1 MRHPFVV
8 RRRQEYYHGRR
19 AGHGRGAASP
29 PERLPRRAGGP
40 VRLLHQR
47 HPDQCRGALGE
58 ESQADRKRSARGAR
72 PQLVPLRLAQSHG
85 ARGVARG
92 VGNRAMSTVA
102 ASRLKRQGSLEKN
115 SELSRWLR
123 VHRDGTISIYSGK
136 VEIGQGILTA
146 LAQIAAEELGIA
158 LERIRMVA
166 ADTSVSPDEGVTS
179 GSLSIQDSGAALRR
193 ACAQA
198 RALLLERAAARL
210 GVSAGDLQVKDG
222 VVRAAGLST
231 SFWECADDAL
241 FDCEIDETAALT
253 SPRDYRLVG
262 KPAPRRDL
270 PDKIAGRPRFIQDMT
285 LQGMLYGRV
294 VRPPHNFTG
303 LISLEDSKVKSMPG
317 LAAIVR
323 EGAFVGVLAER
334 EDVAISAQR
343 ALRLTASWREVDP
356 LPRNV
361 PAWLRERAI
370 EHSVVSEKENADA
383 KSRAVKALE
392 ASFTKPYI
400 SHASIGPSCA
410 IAQIDDGK
418 LMVWSHSQGIFNL
431 RRDLALALGM
441 REDAIVVRH
450 AEGAGCYG
458 HNGADDVA
466 LDAALLA
473 RAAGGRP
480 VQVQWMR
487 DGEIAWAPC
496 GPAMALD
503 LRAALDSQGNV
514 VDWQHELWS
523 NGHSGR
529 PGRSDDPA
537 LVASWHLARPFKR
550 PAAINMPL
558 PAGAADRNA
567 VPLYDFPSQRVVNH
581 YVREMPVRTS
591 ALRSLGA
598 YANVVAIESFM
609 DELADAAGLDPVE
622 FRLRHLKDERA
633 RTVVE
638 AAAQRANWT
647 GWTPAE
653 GRGHGIGFAKYKNLG
668 AYCAVVAEV
677 EVDNEVRV
685 KRLVLAVDVG
695 LVINPDGVINQ
706 IEGGA
711 IQSTSWTLK
720 EEVKLDARGIA
731 SLDWEHY
738 PILKFSEVPAVEVEL
753 IDHPELPAAGA
764 GEAAQ
769 GPTAAAIAN
778 AVAHALGLRV
788 RELPLTYEKI
798 AAAISQST

>member
-1 MRHPFVV
+1 MNTV
-8 RRRQEYYHGRR
+8 
-19 AGHGRGAASP
+19 
-29 PERLPRRAGGP
+29 
-40 VRLLHQR
+40 
-47 HPDQCRGALGE
+47 GE
-58 ESQADRKRSARGAR
+58 SRVKRSGNLQKN
-72 PQLVPLRLAQSHG
+72 PRLSQ
-85 ARGVARG
+85 
-92 VGNRAMSTVA
+92 
-102 ASRLKRQGSLEKN
+102 
-115 SELSRWLR
+115 WLR
-123 VHRDGTISIYSGK
+123 VYREGAVSIFSGK

-303 LISLEDSKVKSMPG
+303 LISLEASKVKSMPG

-410 IAQIDDGK
+410 IAQIGDGK

-487 DGEIAWAPC
+487 DDEFAWAPC
-496 GPAMALD
+496 GPAMALS
-503 LRAALDSQGNV
+503 LRAALDSEGNI

-523 NGHSGR
+523 NGHSSR
-529 PGRSDDPA
+529 PGRSQGPA
-537 LVASWHLARPFKR
+537 LAAAWHLARPHER
-550 PAAINMPL
+550 PSAINMPL

-567 VPLYDFPSQRVVNH
+567 IPIYDFPNQRVVNH
-581 YVREMPVRTS
+581 YVHEMPVRTS

-598 YANVVAIESFM
+598 YANVFAIESFM
-609 DELADAAGLDPVE
+609 DELAQAAEIDAIA
-622 FRLRHLKDERA
+622 FRLRHLKD
-633 RTVVE
+633 
-638 AAAQRANWT
+638 
-647 GWTPAE
+647 
-653 GRGHGIGFAKYKNLG
+653 
-668 AYCAVVAEV
+668 YCAAIAEV
-677 EVDNEVRV
+677 EVEHEVRV
-685 KRLVLAVDVG
+685 NRLVLAVDVG

-753 IDHPELPAAGA
+753 IDRPELPAVGA

-788 RELPLTYEKI
+788 RELPLTYERI

>member
-1 MRHPFVV
+1 M
-8 RRRQEYYHGRR
+8 
-19 AGHGRGAASP
+19 
-29 PERLPRRAGGP
+29 
-40 VRLLHQR
+40 
-47 HPDQCRGALGE
+47 
-58 ESQADRKRSARGAR
+58 
-72 PQLVPLRLAQSHG
+72 
-85 ARGVARG
+85 
-92 VGNRAMSTVA
+92 NTVA
-102 ASRLKRQGSLEKN
+102 ETGLKRPGSLERNPK
-115 SELSRWLR
+115 LAQWLR
-123 VHRDGTISIYSGK
+123 VHRDGAVSIFSGK
-136 VEIGQGILTA
+136 VEIGQGISTA
-146 LAQIAAEELGIA
+146 LAQIAAEELGIT
-158 LERIRMVA
+158 LGRIRMVP
-166 ADTSVSPDEGVTS
+166 ADTAVSPDEGVTS
-179 GSLSIQDSGAALRR
+179 GSLSIQDSGVALRR

-210 GVSAGDLQVKDG
+210 GVSARDLQVADG
-222 VVRAAGLST
+222 AVRAAGRST
-231 SFWECADDAL
+231 SFWECADDAP
-241 FDCEIDETAALT
+241 FDCEVDETTVLR
-253 SPRDYRLVG
+253 SPRDYQVVG

-285 LQGMLYGRV
+285 LPGMLYGRM
-294 VRPPHNFTG
+294 VRPPHDFAE
-303 LISLEDSKVKSMPG
+303 LISLDDSKLKSMPG

-323 EGAFVGVLAER
+323 DGGFVGVLAER

-343 ALRLTASWREVDP
+343 ALRLTASWREADP
-356 LPRNV
+356 LPRDV
-361 PAWLRERAI
+361 HAWLK
-370 EHSVVSEKENADA
+370 EHAAEHRVISEKENADA
-383 KSRAVKALE
+383 RCRATRTFE
-392 ASFTKPYI
+392 ASYTKPYI

-431 RRDLALALGM
+431 RRDLALTLGM

-458 HNGADDVA
+458 HNGADDAA

-487 DGEIAWAPC
+487 DDEFAWAPC
-496 GPAMALD
+496 GPAMALT
-503 LRAALDSQGNV
+503 LRASLASDGGI
-514 VDWQHELWS
+514 VDWRYELWS

-529 PGRSDDPA
+529 PGRSDNPA
-537 LVASWHLARPFKR
+537 LVAAWHLARPFKR

-598 YANVVAIESFM
+598 YANVFAIESFM

-638 AAAQRANWT
+638 AAAQCANWT

-668 AYCAVVAEV
+668 AYCAAVAEV

-720 EEVKLDARGIA
+720 EQVKIDARGIT
-731 SLDWEHY
+731 SLGWEEY
-738 PILKFSEVPAVEVEL
+738 PVLKFSEVPAVEVEL
-753 IDHPELPAAGA
+753 IDRPELPSVGA

-769 GPTAAAIAN
+769 GPTGAAIAN

-788 RELPLTYEKI
+788 RELPLTPERVI
-798 AAAISQST
+798 AAIERQ

>member
-1 MRHPFVV
+1 M
-8 RRRQEYYHGRR
+8 
-19 AGHGRGAASP
+19 
-29 PERLPRRAGGP
+29 
-40 VRLLHQR
+40 RLLHQR
-47 HPDQCRGALGE
+47 HTGQCRHAPFR
-58 ESQADRKRSARGAR
+58 ESATDRSGGSRGAR
-72 PQLVPLRLAQSHG
+72 PKSVPLRLAQPHG
-85 ARGVARG
+85 ARGVERSRG
-92 VGNRAMSTVA
+92 DEALNTIAESPLRRA
-102 ASRLKRQGSLEKN
+102 GSLAKN
-115 SELSRWLR
+115 PRLARWLR
-123 VHRDGTISIYSGK
+123 VHRDGTVSVYSGK

-146 LAQIAAEELGIA
+146 LAQIAAEELEIA
-158 LERIRMVA
+158 PTRIRMVA
-166 ADTSVSPDEGVTS
+166 ADTDASPDEGVTS

-193 ACAQA
+193 TCAQA

-210 GVSAGDLQVKDG
+210 GVSTADLRVEDG
-222 VVRAAGLST
+222 AVQARGRST
-231 SFWECADDAL
+231 SFWECADDSL
-241 FDCEIDETAALT
+241 FDCEIDETLALK
-253 SPRDYRLVG
+253 SPGDYRLVG
-262 KPAPRRDL
+262 KSAPRLDL
-270 PDKIAGRPRFIQDMT
+270 PDKIAGRPRFIQDMAPP
-285 LQGMLYGRV
+285 GMLYGRV
-294 VRPPHNFTG
+294 VRPPHGFVA
-303 LISLEDSKVKSMPG
+303 L
-317 LAAIVR
+317 VR
-323 EGAFVGVLAER
+323 DGAFVGVIAER
-334 EDVAISAQR
+334 EEVAISAQR
-343 ALRLTASWREVDP
+343 ALRRAASWKDADP
-356 LPRNV
+356 LPQDIH
-361 PAWLRERAI
+361 AWLKAHAV
-370 EHSVVSEKENADA
+370 EHRVISEKADA
-383 KSRAVKALE
+383 EAQSRATKTLE
-392 ASFTKPYI
+392 ASYTKPYI
-400 SHASIGPSCA
+400 SHAPIGPSCA
-410 IAQIDDGK
+410 IAQFQGDK
-418 LMVWSHSQGIFNL
+418 LLVWSHSQGIFNL

-441 REDAIVVRH
+441 REGAIVVRH
-450 AEGAGCYG
+450 VEGSGCYG

-487 DGEIAWAPC
+487 DDEFAWAPC
-496 GPAMALD
+496 GPAMALT
-503 LRAALDSQGNV
+503 LRASLASDGGI
-514 VDWQHELWS
+514 VDWRHELWS

-529 PGRSDDPA
+529 PGRSDNPA
-537 LVASWHLARPFKR
+537 LVAAWHLARPFKR

-598 YANVVAIESFM
+598 YANVFAIESFM

-638 AAAQRANWT
+638 AAAQCANWT

-720 EEVKLDARGIA
+720 EQVKLDARGIT
-731 SLDWEHY
+731 SLGWEEY
-738 PILKFSEVPAVEVEL
+738 PVLKFSEVPAVEVEL
-753 IDHPELPAAGA
+753 IDRPELPSVGA

-769 GPTAAAIAN
+769 GPTGAAIAN

-788 RELPLTYEKI
+788 RELPLTPERVI
-798 AAAISQST
+798 AAIERQ

>member
-1 MRHPFVV
+1 MNTVAESPLK
-8 RRRQEYYHGRR
+8 R
-19 AGHGRGAASP
+19 AGSLAENP
-29 PERLPRRAGGP
+29 
-40 VRLLHQR
+40 
-47 HPDQCRGALGE
+47 
-58 ESQADRKRSARGAR
+58 
-72 PQLVPLRLAQSHG
+72 RLA
-85 ARGVARG
+85 
-92 VGNRAMSTVA
+92 
-102 ASRLKRQGSLEKN
+102 
-115 SELSRWLR
+115 RWLR
-123 VHRDGTISIYSGK
+123 VHRDGTVSVYSGK

-146 LAQIAAEELGIA
+146 LAQIAAEELEIA
-158 LERIRMVA
+158 PTRIRMVA
-166 ADTSVSPDEGVTS
+166 AGTDASPDEGVTS

-210 GVSAGDLQVKDG
+210 GVSTADLRVEDG
-222 VVRAAGLST
+222 AVQAIGHST
-231 SFWECADDAL
+231 SFWECADDSL
-241 FDCEIDETAALT
+241 FDCEIDETLALK
-253 SPRDYRLVG
+253 SPGDYRLVG
-262 KPAPRRDL
+262 KSAPRLDL
-270 PDKIAGRPRFIQDMT
+270 PDKIAGRPRFIQDMAPP
-285 LQGMLYGRV
+285 GMLYGRV
-294 VRPPHNFTG
+294 VRPPHGFAALT
-303 LISLEDSKVKSMPG
+303 SLDDGKVKAIPG
-317 LAAIVR
+317 VVAVVR
-323 EGAFVGVLAER
+323 DGAFVGVIAER
-334 EDVAISAQR
+334 EEVAISAQR
-343 ALRLTASWREVDP
+343 ALRRAASWKDADS
-356 LPRNV
+356 LPQDIH
-361 PAWLRERAI
+361 AWLKAHAV
-370 EHSVVSEKENADA
+370 EHRVISEKADA
-383 KSRAVKALE
+383 EAQSRATKTLE
-392 ASFTKPYI
+392 ASYTKPYI
-400 SHASIGPSCA
+400 SHAPIGPSCA
-410 IAQIDDGK
+410 IAQFQGDK
-418 LMVWSHSQGIFNL
+418 LLVWSHSQGIFNL
-431 RRDLALALGM
+431 RRDLAMALGM
-441 REDAIVVRH
+441 REGAIVVRH
-450 AEGAGCYG
+450 VEGSGCYG

-487 DGEIAWAPC
+487 DDEFAWAPC
-496 GPAMALD
+496 GPAMALT
-503 LRAALDSQGNV
+503 LRASLASDGGI
-514 VDWQHELWS
+514 VDWRYELWS

-529 PGRSDDPA
+529 PGRSDNPA
-537 LVASWHLARPFKR
+537 LVAAWHLARPFKR

-598 YANVVAIESFM
+598 YANVFAIESFM

-638 AAAQRANWT
+638 AAAQCANWT

-720 EEVKLDARGIA
+720 EQVKLDARGIT
-731 SLDWEHY
+731 SLGWEEY
-738 PILKFSEVPAVEVEL
+738 PVLKFSEVPAVEVEL
-753 IDHPELPAAGA
+753 IDRPELPSVGA

-769 GPTAAAIAN
+769 GPTGAAIAN

-788 RELPLTYEKI
+788 RELPLTPERVI
-798 AAAISQST
+798 AAIERQ